1 MVMRF
6 TKTAMFLGVVLLFF
20 AVLIGAF
27 GAHVLQGTLEKN
39 NRVEVFNTASSYHF
53 YHAFALIVLGFVN
66 HLYEKLVLRRTMLF
80 CFFIGLIIFSGSLY
94 LLAILNTSWLGA
106 ITPIGGSLLLIGWV
120 MLAYNVCVHS
130 LINNQ
135 E

>member
-80 CFFIGLIIFSGSLY
+80 CFFIGLIMLSGSLY
-94 LLAILNTSWLGA
+94 LLAILNVSWLGA
-106 ITPIGGSLLLIGWV
+106 ITPIGGSLLLIGWGV
-120 MLAYNVCVHS
+120 LDYNLYVYS
-130 LINNQ
+130 PSNN

>member
-1 MVMRF
+1 MRF

-66 HLYEKLVLRRTMLF
+66 DLYETLVLRRTMLF

-94 LLAILNTSWLGA
+94 LLAILNVSWLGA
-106 ITPIGGSLLLIGWV
+106 ITPIGGSLLLIGWA